1 MGVAAGRGGAATPT
15 DVAGHDDGRVRDAT
29 SDRLGDRD
37 GVRRPGPAAPA
48 DDRHAFVQ
56 ERPCVL
62 RQVLGRGGVHESPA
76 DLRGTPGVRARHERD
91 VAGRRPH
98 VADHTQQLRRTLAA
112 VRADRIRPQ
121 LDQAL
126 GDLRRRRAQQRA
138 VVLRERRAH
147 HDRERRR
154 ARAGGGERLLHL
166 AQVRLRLDDQQ
177 VDAAV
182 GERGGLVPVGLERI
196 LRLDPAV
203 RSQPHAQRPHRT
215 GHEPGAGV
223 TGEGRRGAVELGRP
237 RGETVRAQPEP
248 VPPERVRE
256 DDVGA
261 GVDERAMDLE
271 DPLRVVDVQ
280 QFEARADRLALLDQ
294 RRAHAA
300 VGQERPFGEEGSE
313 RGAVHHPS
321 VGASRWPRRSACQ
334 PVFVSVCA

>member
-1 MGVAAGRGGAATPT
+1 MIDTPSSRNARACSARYSGVAGYTNRPPT
-15 DVAGHDDGRVRDAT
+15 CV
-29 SDRLGDRD
+29 
-37 GVRRPGPAAPA
+37 GP
-48 DDRHAFVQ
+48 
-56 ERPCVL
+56 
-62 RQVLGRGGVHESPA
+62 
-76 DLRGTPGVRARHERD
+76 PGVRARHERD

-98 VADHTQQLRRTLAA
+98 VADHPQQLRRTLAA
-112 VRADRIRPQ
+112 VRADRVRPQ

-126 GDLRRRRAQQRA
+126 GDLRRGGAQQRA

-182 GERGGLVPVGLERI
+182 GERGGLLPVGLERV

-215 GHEPGAGV
+215 GDEPGAGV
-223 TGEGRRGAVELGRP
+223 TGEGRRRAVELGRP
-237 RGETVRAQPEP
+237 RGEAVRAQPEP

-300 VGQERPFGEEGSE
+300 VGQERPFGEERSE
-313 RGAVHHPS
+313 RGAVHHPKCRS
-321 VGASRWPRRSACQ
+321 LVTDSRRSSVSS
-334 PVFVSVCA
+334 VFVSVCA